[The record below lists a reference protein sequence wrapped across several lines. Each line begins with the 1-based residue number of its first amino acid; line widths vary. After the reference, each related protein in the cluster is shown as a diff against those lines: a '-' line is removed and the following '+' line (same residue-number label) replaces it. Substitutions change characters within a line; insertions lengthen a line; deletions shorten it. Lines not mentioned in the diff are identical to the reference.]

1 MFSLEDLLGQQQ
13 GNQAVDQISN
23 MLGANQTVT
32 NSAIQMAL
40 PMILSGLANQAAT
53 PQGAESLNNAIE
65 QDHSG
70 GLLDNL
76 MGYLGGG
83 MSQPQET
90 SRETDGTGILG
101 HIFGQKQGAV
111 AQQVSKNTGL
121 DVGQVAKLLIT
132 LAPIVMGYL
141 GKQKQQQNLGA
152 DGLSSLLQNKQQQI
166 QSSGNPMLDMV
177 SGMLDQNQDGNAMD
191 DLASMAANYFRK

>member
-13 GNQAVDQISN
+13 GNQAVDQISQ
-23 MLGANQTVT
+23 MLGSNQTVT

-53 PQGAESLNNAIE
+53 PQGAQNLNNAIE
-65 QDHSG
+65 QDHGG

-90 SRETDGTGILG
+90 SRETDGIGILG
-101 HIFGQKQGAV
+101 HIFGRQQGAV
-111 AQQVSKNTGL
+111 AQQVSKNSGL

-132 LAPIVMGYL
+132 LAPIVMSYL
-141 GKQKQQQNLGA
+141 GRQKQQQNLGA

-166 QSSGNPMLDMV
+166 QSSGNPMIDMV
-177 SGMLDQNQDGNAMD
+177 SGMLDQNHDGSAMD

>member
-13 GNQAVDQISN
+13 GNQAANQISS

-40 PMILSGLANQAAT
+40 PMILSGLANQAST
-53 PQGAESLNNAIE
+53 PQGAQNLDRAIE

-111 AQQVSKNTGL
+111 AQEVSKNTGL
-121 DVGQVAKLLIT
+121 DIGQVAQLLIT
-132 LAPIVMGYL
+132 LAPMVMGYL

-166 QSSGNPMLDMV
+166 QSSGNPMIDMV
-177 SGMLDQNQDGNAMD
+177 SGMLDQNQDGSPMD

>member
-23 MLGANQTVT
+23 MLGANQTTT
-32 NSAIQMAL
+32 NTAIQMAL
-40 PMILSGLANQAAT
+40 PMILSGLANQAST
-53 PQGAESLNNAIE
+53 PQGAQNLNNAIE
-65 QDHSG
+65 QDHGG

-83 MSQPQET
+83 LSAPQET
-90 SRETDGTGILG
+90 SRETDGIGILG

-111 AQQVSKNTGL
+111 AQEVSKNTGL

-152 DGLSSLLQNKQQQI
+152 DGLSDLLQNKQQQI
-166 QSSGNPMLDMV
+166 QSSGNPMLDMMT
-177 SGMLDQNQDGNAMD
+177 SALDRNQDGSAMD

>member
-13 GNQAVDQISN
+13 GNQAVDQISQ
-23 MLGANQTVT
+23 MLGSNQTVT

-40 PMILSGLANQAAT
+40 PMILSGLANQAST
-53 PQGAESLNNAIE
+53 PQGAENLNNAIE

-111 AQQVSKNTGL
+111 AHEVSKNTGL

-141 GKQKQQQNLGA
+141 GKQKQQQNLSA
-152 DGLSSLLQNKQQQI
+152 DGLSSLLRGQQQQM
-166 QSSGNPMLDMV
+166 QSSGNPMMDMV
-177 SGMLDQNQDGNAMD
+177 TSALDRNQDGSAMD
-191 DLASMAANYFRK
+191 DLASMAANYFGK

>member
-1 MFSLEDLLGQQQ
+1 MFSLEDLLGQQE
-13 GNQAVDQISN
+13 GNQAVDQISQ
-23 MLGANQTVT
+23 MLGSNQTVT

-53 PQGAESLNNAIE
+53 PQGAQNLNNAIE

-83 MSQPQET
+83 MSAPQET
-90 SRETDGTGILG
+90 NRQTDGIGILG

-111 AQQVSKNTGL
+111 AQEVSKNTGL

-152 DGLSSLLQNKQQQI
+152 DGLSELLQNKQQQI
-166 QSSGNPMLDMV
+166 QSSGNPMLDMF
-177 SGMLDQNQDGNAMD
+177 SGMLDKDGDGSAMD